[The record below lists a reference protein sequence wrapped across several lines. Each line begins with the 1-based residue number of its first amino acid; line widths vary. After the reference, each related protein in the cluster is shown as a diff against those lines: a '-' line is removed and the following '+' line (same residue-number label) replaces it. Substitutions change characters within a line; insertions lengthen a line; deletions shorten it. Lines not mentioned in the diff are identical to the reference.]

1 MCLNSVGWVPGDVI
15 EPGSSVQR
23 TVDSEIAI
31 VGLDRKG
38 RKGDQ
43 PSHVPRLSCPS
54 VIGMEIVEPRRE
66 AFVYD
71 TL

>member
-1 MCLNSVGWVPGDVI
+1 MPGDVI
-15 EPGSSVQR
+15 EPGPSIQR
-23 TVDSEIAI
+23 TVDSEVAIA
-31 VGLDRKG
+31 GLDRKG

-43 PSHVPRLSCPS
+43 PCHVPRLSCPS

-66 AFVYD
+66 AFVCD